1 MRAEYNATLSE
12 NGRIVIPATIR
23 KELDLGIGD
32 ELIISLSNDN
42 DIILHSPKQSLQK
55 LQNIFK
61 SKHKNNLSD
70 ELINMRRKE
79 EI

>member
-1 MRAEYNATLSE
+1 MRTEYNATISE
-12 NGRIVIPATIR
+12 NGRIVIPAIIR